1 MEYPKEIFVKDYFDI
16 HNYYANVYG
25 QARTIVLMQVGSF
38 HEAYCTDNEGID
50 LIKLSQELDIYCT
63 QKNSNIPLSKTNP
76 RMMGFP
82 LYVTHTY
89 IDKLIDMNYTVV
101 LIDQTTEPPN
111 PKREV
116 TGIFSP
122 ATHINNK
129 TTKTNFLVS
138 IVVDKIKEAKTNTM
152 QLCIGLS
159 AYDLSTGEGSVY
171 ETYSKSNDVLI
182 GLDDALR
189 FMENYPPREI
199 ILENNL
205 TSDDSFANMKID
217 EILSYLNINPSN
229 TYSIKIN
236 QHKKLV
242 WQKNL
247 FNKIYK
253 IESNIDPIELLGLQF
268 LNWGRLS
275 LVLLLDYVMNHQ
287 PRLLESLRVPNMFSS
302 NKYLYLGNRALE
314 QLDIMNRSSSET
326 NLFNVINYT
335 KTAIGKRFLS
345 CQLAMP
351 LIDSKELSSRYELI
365 NLLLESNHQNKIVN
379 LLEDI
384 YDLDKLIR
392 KLEINILIPNELH
405 QIYESVHE
413 INRLCNYFKDN
424 KLLKSFDI
432 DTKLIKQTVNLSQWI
447 ETRFQI
453 DKINQIKNGS
463 NTDVE
468 GSFYNKGIHES
479 VDNLQNQID
488 SVQNFMEYLIK
499 ELEKYI
505 DDKVYFTKEKN
516 NKTNEKNAN
525 SEDKTDSKSLISL
538 KYNDRDGHYMLI
550 TSRRC
555 ELLKKNLDKNKI
567 KTLNVGSIIL
577 NVSDLEFNELPRS
590 SNTKINCKKVK
601 DLSLDLIKFKE
612 QMNKKLK
619 EHFKADMIGLLES
632 YGSILYLWSKKVSF
646 IDFINSGALCA
657 QANHYSRPIINLKQ
671 ASYFKAKEMRHPI
684 IEKIHNDTSYIPHD
698 IELGFETKQ
707 NGILLYGINSS
718 GKSTL
723 MKSIGL
729 NIILAQI
736 GYYVCC
742 TKFEFS
748 PYNSLFT
755 RISGND
761 NMFRGLS
768 SFMVEMM
775 ELMAI
780 LKRNDSK
787 TMIIGDE
794 ICRGT
799 EEKSANIIV
808 CYMLETLAKSD
819 SSFITATH
827 LHRIANMESV
837 KVLDR
842 VKPKHLKITYDPK
855 DDTLIYSRHLSD
867 GQGDTFYGL
876 QVAKYLM
883 KDKAFNERTAEIL
896 KEYDGICEDKLSKYN
911 SNVIINSC
919 QVCQIQTKLETHH
932 IIWQKDFDQNQIN
945 KSKFHLQK
953 NDSSNLVVLCQECHD
968 KVDREEIIINGWVET
983 SAGRKFDYQIINI
996 TTNDITTNDITTN
1009 DITTKKVTKTKYS
1022 EELIEFIKSL
1032 KKKVKSD
1039 EKIAKLKIKEKFDKN
1054 ITTKSI
1060 VNIWNNN

>member
-1 MEYPKEIFVKDYFDI
+1 MEYPKEIFVKDYFEI
-16 HNYYANVYG
+16 HNYYTNIYG
-25 QARTIVLMQVGSF
+25 KERTIILMQVGSF
-38 HEAYCTDNEGID
+38 HEAYCTDNEGIN
-50 LIKLSQELDIYCT
+50 LVRLSQEIDICCT
-63 QKNSNIPLSKTNP
+63 QKNSNLPLSKTNP

-82 LYVTHTY
+82 LHVTHTY
-89 IDKLIDMNYTVV
+89 IDKLINMNYTIV

-116 TGIFSP
+116 TNIYSP

-129 TTKTNFLVS
+129 SNKTNFLVS
-138 IVVDKIKEAKTNTM
+138 VVIDKIKEAKTNTN
-152 QLCIGLS
+152 QICIGLS

-171 ETYSKSNDVLI
+171 ETYSKSNDALI

-205 TSDDSFANMKID
+205 SSDDSFANMKID
-217 EILSYLNINPSN
+217 EILCYLNINQSN

-236 QHKKLV
+236 QHKKLA

-247 FNKIYK
+247 FNQIYK
-253 IESNIDPIELLGLQF
+253 IESNIDPIEILGLQF
-268 LNWGRLS
+268 LNWGRFS

-287 PRLLESLRVPNMFSS
+287 PRLLESLRIPILFSS

-314 QLDIMNRSSSET
+314 QLDIMNKSSSET
-326 NLFNVINYT
+326 SLFNVINYT
-335 KTAIGKRFLS
+335 KTTIGKRFLS

-351 LIDSKELSSRYELI
+351 LIDSKEISSRYELI
-365 NLLLESNHQNKIVN
+365 NLLLESNHQNKIIN

-392 KLEINILIPNELH
+392 KLEISILIPNELH

-413 INRLCNYFKDN
+413 IERLCNYFTEH
-424 KLLKSFDI
+424 KLLKAFDI
-432 DTKLIKQTVNLSQWI
+432 DTKLVKQTINLKQWI
-447 ETRFQI
+447 ETKFQL
-453 DKINQIKNGS
+453 DKINQFK
-463 NTDVE
+463 TDIDS
-468 GSFYNKGIHES
+468 SFYNKGIHES
-479 VDNLQNQID
+479 IDKLQNQID
-488 SVQNFMEYLIK
+488 SAQNFMEYLIK

-505 DDKVYFTKEKN
+505 DDKVYFAKEK
-516 NKTNEKNAN
+516 KETD
-525 SEDKTDSKSLISL
+525 SDSKSLISL

-555 ELLKKNLDKNKI
+555 DILKKNLEKNKI

-577 NVSDLEFNELPRS
+577 NVNDLEFSELPKS

-601 DLSLDLIKFKE
+601 DISLELIKYKE

-619 EHFKADMIGLLES
+619 ECFKIDMTLLLES
-632 YGSILYLWSKKVSF
+632 YGSILHLWSKKVSF
-646 IDFINSGALCA
+646 IDFINSGALCT
-657 QANHYSRPIINLKQ
+657 QANHYSCPIINLKS

-684 IEKIHNDTSYIPHD
+684 IEKIHNDTTYVPHD

-736 GYYVCC
+736 GYFVSC
-742 TKFEFS
+742 THFEFS

-787 TMIIGDE
+787 TMVIGDE

-808 CYMLETLAKSD
+808 CYMLETLSKSD

-827 LHRIANMESV
+827 LHRIANLESV

-842 VKPKHLKITYDPK
+842 VKAKHLKITYDSK
-855 DDTLIYSRHLSD
+855 DDSLIYSRHLSE

-883 KDKAFNERTAEIL
+883 KDKSFNERTAEIL
-896 KEYDGICEDKLSKYN
+896 KEYDNITENKISKYN
-911 SNVIINSC
+911 SNVIISSC
-919 QVCQIQTKLETHH
+919 QVCQSKSKLETHH
-932 IIWQKDFDQNQIN
+932 IVWQKDFDTNQIN
-945 KSKFHLQK
+945 QSKFYLQK
-953 NDSSNLVVLCQECHD
+953 NDSSNLVILCQECHD
-968 KVDREEIIINGWVET
+968 KVDRDEIIINGWIET
-983 SAGRKFDYQIINI
+983 SSGRKFDYQVK
-996 TTNDITTNDITTN
+996 TE
-1009 DITTKKVTKTKYS
+1009 KKVTKSKYS

-1054 ITTKSI
+1054 ITIKSI
-1060 VNIWNNN
+1060 VNIWNSN

>member
-1 MEYPKEIFVKDYFDI
+1 MQYPKEIFVKDYFEI
-16 HNYYANVYG
+16 HNYYSNMYG
-25 QARTIVLMQVGSF
+25 RNRTIILMQVGSF

-50 LIKLSQELDIYCT
+50 LVKLSQELDIYCT
-63 QKNSNIPLSKTNP
+63 QKNSKLPLSKSNP

-101 LIDQTTEPPN
+101 LIDQTTEPPE

-116 TGIFSP
+116 TGIYSP

-129 TTKTNFLVS
+129 SNKTNFLVS
-138 IVVDKIKEAKTNTM
+138 IVLDKIKEAKTNTM

-159 AYDLSTGEGSVY
+159 SYDLSTGEGSVY

-205 TSDDSFANMKID
+205 DNEDLFANMRVE
-217 EILSYLNINPSN
+217 EILCYLNINPSN
-229 TYSIKIN
+229 TYSVKIN
-236 QHKKLV
+236 QHKKLA
-242 WQKNL
+242 WQKTL

-253 IESNIDPIELLGLQF
+253 LESNIDPIELLGLQF

-287 PRLLESLRVPNMFSS
+287 PNLLESLRVPNSFSS

-314 QLDIMNRSSSET
+314 QLDVITKNSNET
-326 NLFNVINYT
+326 NLLNVINYT
-335 KTAIGKRFLS
+335 KTTIGKRYLT

-351 LIDSKELSSRYELI
+351 LIDSKELANRYELI
-365 NLLLESNHQNKIVN
+365 NTLLASNHQTKIIN
-379 LLEDI
+379 YLEDI
-384 YDLDKLIR
+384 YDLDKLLR
-392 KLEINILIPNELH
+392 KLEINIINPNELH
-405 QIYESVHE
+405 QIYESIHE
-413 INRLCNYFKDN
+413 VKRLGEYFKEN
-424 KLLKSFDI
+424 KLLKPFDI
-432 DTKLIKQTVNLSQWI
+432 DSKLIKKTDELLEWI
-447 ETRFQI
+447 ETRFQL
-453 DKINQIKNGS
+453 DQINLVKNTS
-463 NTDVE
+463 NTIIE
-468 GSFYNKGIHES
+468 TSFYNKGIHEPI
-479 VDNLQNQID
+479 DKLQEQID
-488 SVQNFMEYLIK
+488 SAQNFMEYLIK
-499 ELEKYI
+499 ELEKHI
-505 DDKVYFTKEKN
+505 DDKIYFFKDKKTPSTKTKV
-516 NKTNEKNAN
+516 KTTSVIKSDDQSDE
-525 SEDKTDSKSLISL
+525 KTDSKSLITL
-538 KYNDRDGHYMLI
+538 KYNDRDGHYMLL
-550 TSRRC
+550 TTRRC
-555 ELLKKNLDKNKI
+555 EILKKNLEKNKI
-567 KTLNVGSIIL
+567 KTLNVGSIVL
-577 NVSDLEFNELPRS
+577 NVCDLEFSELPRS

-601 DLSLDLIKFKE
+601 DQSLDLIKFKE

-619 EHFKADMIGLLES
+619 DEFKSDMKSFGELF
-632 YGSILYLWSKKVSF
+632 GAILYLWSKKIAFV
-646 IDFINSGALCA
+646 DFINSGALCA
-657 QANHYSRPIINLKQ
+657 QLNHYSKPIINLKQ

-684 IEKIHNDTSYIPHD
+684 VEKIHTDTNYVPHD

-736 GYYVCC
+736 GYYVPS
-742 TKFEFS
+742 TTFEYS

-787 TMIIGDE
+787 TMVIGDE

-837 KVLDR
+837 KVLKN
-842 VKPKHLKITYDPK
+842 VKSKHLKITYDPA
-855 DDTLIYSRHLSD
+855 DDTLIYSRNLLD

-883 KDKAFNERTAEIL
+883 KDKFFNERTAEIL
-896 KEYDGICEDKLSKYN
+896 KEYDNIQEDKSSKYN
-911 SNVIINSC
+911 SNVIVSC
-919 QVCQIQTKLETHH
+919 CEVCKSKNKLETHH
-932 IIWQKDFDQNQIN
+932 IVWQKDFDDNLIN
-945 KSKFHLQK
+945 KSKFYLQK
-953 NDSSNLVVLCQECHD
+953 NDSANLVVLCQECHD

-983 SAGRKFDYQIINI
+983 SVGRKFDYEVVEKQK
-996 TTNDITTNDITTN
+996 D
-1009 DITTKKVTKTKYS
+1009 KKPKSKYS
-1022 EELIEFIKSL
+1022 EEMIDFIKSL

-1039 EKIAKLKIKEKFDKN
+1039 EKIAKLKVKEKFDKN

-1060 VNIWNNN
+1060 VNIWNSV

>member
-1 MEYPKEIFVKDYFDI
+1 MEYPKEIFVKDYFEI
-16 HNYYANVYG
+16 HNYYSNMYG
-25 QARTIVLMQVGSF
+25 KNRTIILMQVGSF

-50 LIKLSQELDIYCT
+50 LIRLSQELDIYCT
-63 QKNSNIPLSKTNP
+63 QKNGNLPLSKTNP

-89 IDKLIDMNYTVV
+89 IDKLVDMNYTVV

-116 TGIFSP
+116 TGIYSP

-129 TTKTNFLVS
+129 TNKTNFLIS
-138 IVVDKIKEAKTNTM
+138 IVIDKIKEAKTNTM

-159 AYDLSTGEGSVY
+159 SYDLSTGEGSVY

-205 TSDDSFANMKID
+205 ASDDSFANMKID
-217 EILSYLNINPSN
+217 EILCYLNINPAN

-236 QHKKLV
+236 QHKKLA

-247 FNKIYK
+247 FNQIYK

-268 LNWGRLS
+268 LNWGRFS

-287 PRLLESLRVPNMFSS
+287 PRLLESLRVPNLFSS

-314 QLDIMNRSSSET
+314 QLDIFNKSSSET

-345 CQLAMP
+345 CQLSMP
-351 LIDSKELSSRYELI
+351 LIDPKELDTRYELI
-365 NLLLESNHQNKIVN
+365 NLLLESNHQNKIIN

-392 KLEINILIPNELH
+392 RLEISILNPNELH
-405 QIYESVHE
+405 QIYESIHE
-413 INRLCNYFKDN
+413 TERLCNYFKEN

-432 DTKLIKQTVNLSQWI
+432 DTKLVKQTSNLKQWI
-447 ETRFQI
+447 ETRFQLN
-453 DKINQIKNGS
+453 KMNQIKNTPNS
-463 NTDVE
+463 EVDC
-468 GSFYNKGIHES
+468 SFYNKGIHES
-479 VDNLQNQID
+479 IDKLQDQID
-488 SVQNFMEYLIK
+488 SAQNFMEYLIK

-505 DDKVYFTKEKN
+505 DDKVYFTKEKK
-516 NKTNEKNAN
+516 KTNTNTNTNTKEADSDDNIK
-525 SEDKTDSKSLISL
+525 SDSKSLISL

-550 TSRRC
+550 TTRRC
-555 ELLKKNLDKNKI
+555 EILKKNLDKNKI
-567 KTLNVGSIIL
+567 KTLNVGSIVL
-577 NVSDLEFNELPRS
+577 NVNDLEFSELPRS

-601 DLSLDLIKFKE
+601 DLSLDLIKYKE

-619 EHFKADMIGLLES
+619 ELFKVDMNSLLES
-632 YGSILYLWSKKVSF
+632 YGAVLNLWSKKISY

-657 QANHYSRPIINLKQ
+657 QSNHYSRPIINIKQ

-684 IEKIHNDTSYIPHD
+684 IEKIHNDTNYIPHD

-742 TKFEFS
+742 TTFEFS

-787 TMIIGDE
+787 TMVIGDE

-827 LHRIANMESV
+827 LHRIASLESV
-837 KVLDR
+837 KVLER
-842 VKPKHLKITYDPK
+842 VKAKHLKISYDSI

-883 KDKAFNERTAEIL
+883 KDKIFNERTAEIL
-896 KEYDGICEDKLSKYN
+896 KEYDNITEDKSSKYN
-911 SNVIINSC
+911 SNVIVSSC
-919 QVCQIQTKLETHH
+919 QVCQSKSKLETHH
-932 IIWQKDFDQNQIN
+932 IVWQKDFDNNQIN
-945 KSKFHLQK
+945 QSKFYLQK

-968 KVDREEIIINGWVET
+968 KVDRDEIIINGWIET
-983 SAGRKFDYQIINI
+983 SSGRKFDYEIVEQFNKI
-996 TTNDITTNDITTN
+996 TKIT
-1009 DITTKKVTKTKYS
+1009 KSKYS
-1022 EELIEFIKSL
+1022 EEIISFIKSL

-1039 EKIAKLKIKEKFDKN
+1039 EKIAKLKVKEKFDKN
-1054 ITTKSI
+1054 ITAKSI
-1060 VNIWNNN
+1060 VNIWNSN

>member
-16 HNYYANVYG
+16 HNYYTNIYG
-25 QARTIVLMQVGSF
+25 KDRTIVLMQVGSF
-38 HEAYCTDNEGID
+38 HEAYCTDNEGND
-50 LIKLSQELDIYCT
+50 LVKLSQELDIYCT
-63 QKNSNIPLSKTNP
+63 QKNGNIPLSKTNP

-89 IDKLIDMNYTVV
+89 IDKLVDMNYTVV

-129 TTKTNFLVS
+129 SNKTNFLLS

-205 TSDDSFANMKID
+205 TSEDSFANMKID

-247 FNKIYK
+247 FNQIYK
-253 IESNIDPIELLGLQF
+253 FESNIDPIEILGLQF

-287 PRLLESLRVPNMFSS
+287 PRLLESLRVPNLFSS

-314 QLDIMNRSSSET
+314 QLDIMNRSSSSDT

-351 LIDSKELSSRYELI
+351 LIDSKELNTRYELI
-365 NLLLESNHQNKIVN
+365 NLLLESNHQNKIIN

-392 KLEINILIPNELH
+392 KLEINILNPNELH

-413 INRLCNYFKDN
+413 IDRLSNYFKDN
-424 KLLKSFDI
+424 KLLKPFDI
-432 DTKLIKQTVNLSQWI
+432 DTKLIKQTSNLIQWI
-447 ETRFQI
+447 ETRFQL
-453 DKINQIKNGS
+453 DKINQIKNSS

-468 GSFYNKGIHES
+468 CSFYNKGIHES
-479 VDNLQNQID
+479 IDKLQDQID
-488 SVQNFMEYLIK
+488 SAQNFMEYLIK

-505 DDKVYFTKEKN
+505 DDKVYFTKDKKI
-516 NKTNEKNAN
+516 KTNKKETESDDK
-525 SEDKTDSKSLISL
+525 DKTDSKSLISL

-555 ELLKKNLDKNKI
+555 EILKKNLEKNKI
-567 KTLNVGSIIL
+567 KTLNVGSITL
-577 NVSDLEFNELPRS
+577 NVNDLEFSELPKS

-601 DLSLDLIKFKE
+601 DLSLDLIKYKE
-612 QMNKKLK
+612 LMNKKIK
-619 EHFKADMIGLLES
+619 EHFKADMNTLLES
-632 YGSILYLWSKKVSF
+632 FGPVLYLWSKKVSF
-646 IDFINSGALCA
+646 IDFINSGALGA
-657 QANHYSRPIINLKQ
+657 QANHYSRPVINLKQ

-684 IEKIHNDTSYIPHD
+684 VEKIHNDTNYIPHD

-736 GYYVCC
+736 GYYVSCA
-742 TKFEFS
+742 KFEYS

-787 TMIIGDE
+787 TMVIGDE

-837 KVLDR
+837 KVLER
-842 VKPKHLKITYDPK
+842 VKAKHLKISYDPK

-876 QVAKYLM
+876 QVAKFLM
-883 KDKAFNERTAEIL
+883 KDKIFNERTAEIL
-896 KEYDGICEDKLSKYN
+896 KEYDNISEDKTSKYN
-911 SNVIINSC
+911 SNVIVSC
-919 QVCQIQTKLETHH
+919 CQICQSKSKLETHH
-932 IIWQKDFDQNQIN
+932 IIWQKDFDENQIN

-953 NDSSNLVVLCQECHD
+953 NDPSNLVILCQECHD
-968 KVDREEIIINGWVET
+968 KVDREEIIINGWIET
-983 SAGRKFDYQIINI
+983 SAGRKFDYEIIK
-996 TTNDITTNDITTN
+996 TES
-1009 DITTKKVTKTKYS
+1009 KKVTKSKYS
-1022 EELIEFIKSL
+1022 EEMINFIKSL

-1039 EKIAKLKIKEKFDKN
+1039 EKIAKLKVKEKFDKN

-1060 VNIWNNN
+1060 VNIWSDC